1 MTLTTEQLRARA
13 KFWREKAVEAKW
25 ESVSIAQDM
34 LLNADAFEEL
44 AANREEQPVGYFVR
58 HRSVWDKEIMWKPWT
73 ECSAEDYAE
82 YCKRIATGE
91 ADAGRFYD
99 ARILYDAPPAPAN
112 ARAVAWEIRYWNSGH
127 NMWHD
132 WERITAEQHAEMSV
146 QHAADNDY
154 EFRILYDAPPAP
166 AVVKPLTEFYSNE
179 GIVVRLEQVMAALAL
194 IGVKYERKGDAC
206 RAAMLENIGKP
217 APQLDSVVTR
227 HADKPVSGG
236 YKLPPHVYRELVNSL
251 RDTAVKFSG
260 TEQLRERLN
269 TALSQFIEPD
279 HPHTRTVAPEGG
291 N

>member
-34 LLNADAFEEL
+34 LLNADAFDKL
-44 AANREEQPVGYFVR
+44 AANREAQPVGFRYR
-58 HRSVWDKEIMWKPWT
+58 HKDTVSWLYNDWRWPDSVE
-73 ECSAEDYAE
+73 AEQCQIE
-82 YCKRIATGE
+82 W
-91 ADAGRFYD
+91 
-99 ARILYDAPPAPAN
+99 LYTAPPAPAN
-112 ARAVAWEIRYWNSGH
+112 ANAVAWEMRYWNSGH
-127 NMWHD
+127 YMWHD

-146 QHAADNDY
+146 QHAADSDY
-154 EFRILYDAPPAP
+154 EFRVLYDAPPAP
-166 AVVKPLTEFYSNE
+166 AAPEAIITAPIDAMRC
-179 GIVVRLEQVMAALAL
+179 GPAASYVL
-194 IGVKYERKGDAC
+194 GWNAC
-206 RAAMLENIGKP
+206 RAAML
-217 APQLDSVVTR
+217 AQ
-227 HADKPVSGG
+227 PVSSG

-291 N
+291 NDHDTRR